1 MTETESTQATKQVK
15 SDKLKIDKRTII
27 FALFFILFVIILVT
41 LLMPRSGI
49 IGISLQVFAGLIFLL
64 HQFREKILES
74 DLMGKLTKALDS
86 PAFHSRLP
94 LLAIPFIVPL
104 FLVVYFRFSST
115 DMPWFIALI
124 SIVFATAFSC
134 FVYLFAVANTERR
147 VQRLVKWIRQ
157 KRGKAVD
164 KTSSQ
169 YLITNLVLFIL
180 SLLFSVLLFI
190 LVPIPALFS
199 NSSILTIASLG
210 LIMAGLTFLGCILL
224 LSLLYFG
231 LLLLLKVG
239 MALKKRVRL
248 NLSDVERASAMHSF
262 WALLIASWLW
272 GGILIA
278 INMW

>member
-1 MTETESTQATKQVK
+1 MTETKSTQATKQVK
-15 SDKLKIDKRTII
+15 SDKLKFDKLTII
-27 FALFFILFVIILVT
+27 YTLFFILFVIILGT
-41 LLMPRSGI
+41 LFMPRSGI
-49 IGISLQVFAGLIFLL
+49 IGVFLQVFAGLIFLL

-74 DLMGKLTKALDS
+74 NLMGKLTKALDS

-115 DMPWFIALI
+115 DMPWFSALTSIAL
-124 SIVFATAFSC
+124 ATTFSC
-134 FVYLFAVANTERR
+134 FVYLFAVVNTERW

-164 KTSSQ
+164 ETSPN
-169 YLITNLVLFIL
+169 YLITNLALLIL
-180 SLLFSVLLFI
+180 SLLFLVLIFSI
-190 LVPIPALFS
+190 VPIPVLFS

-210 LIMAGLTFLGCILL
+210 LIMAGLAFLGCIFF
-224 LSLLYFG
+224 LSFLYFG

-239 MALKKRVRL
+239 TALKKRVRL
-248 NLSDVERASAMHSF
+248 NLSDADRASATHSF
-262 WALLIASWLW
+262 WALLLASWLW
-272 GGILIA
+272 GGILLA

>member
-1 MTETESTQATKQVK
+1 MTETKSTQATKQVK
-15 SDKLKIDKRTII
+15 SDKLKFDKLTII
-27 FALFFILFVIILVT
+27 YTLFFLLFVIILAT
-41 LLMPRSGI
+41 LIMPRSEI
-49 IGISLQVFAGLIFLL
+49 IGIFLQVFAGLIFLL
-64 HQFREKILES
+64 YQFREKILES
-74 DLMGKLTKALDS
+74 DLIGKLAKALDS
-86 PAFHSRLP
+86 PTFHSRLP

-115 DMPWFIALI
+115 DMPWFSALTSIA
-124 SIVFATAFSC
+124 FATAFSC
-134 FVYLFAVANTERR
+134 FVYLFAVANTVRW

-164 KTSSQ
+164 KTSPN

-180 SLLFSVLLFI
+180 SLLFLVLIFTI
-190 LVPIPALFS
+190 VPIPALFS

-248 NLSDVERASAMHSF
+248 NLSDAERASAMHSF
-262 WALLIASWLW
+262 WALLLASWLW
-272 GGILIA
+272 GGILLA
-278 INMW
+278 ISMW